1 VDWYKAWS
9 PPLEFVA
16 FLFFFRVFRTEYS
29 KKIRFGSTVF
39 SVYTLIFQT
48 RLFSLL
54 PASFSA
60 GFKNLCACLL
70 APPSPPAEDIDDS
83 FPVKSDSSA
92 VIPTTPYCDP
102 NIKATIW
109 KNIEV
114 LGLIDRYESIIASV
128 GYEFIEDYV
137 LKMCTGEW
145 AKPMLEDLRIWMSEK
160 VVPWMLHVYAR
171 GATNGLVSLLIFPPK
186 TLIGLFFF

>member
-1 VDWYKAWS
+1 LKN
-9 PPLEFVA
+9 
-16 FLFFFRVFRTEYS
+16 
-29 KKIRFGSTVF
+29 RFGSTVF
-39 SVYTLIFQT
+39 SAYTLNFQT

-54 PASFSA
+54 PPSFSA

-70 APPSPPAEDIDDS
+70 APPSPPSEDVEDS
-83 FPVKSDSSA
+83 FPVDSSA
-92 VIPTTPYCDP
+92 VIPTSPYCDP

-145 AKPMLEDLRIWMSEK
+145 AKPMLEDLRVWMSEK

-171 GATNGLVSLLIFPPK
+171 GATNGLVSVFLLFSSDAHRFWIAEEARSMLQGVGSRFDFHINK
-186 TLIGLFFF
+186 TLCDLRFVY